1 MTTSDN
7 MPVKTE
13 ENTNSTTIDK
23 KTVEKKAFWKRHFLT
38 LFILLLLIVSVAW
51 GYFGNMSTVSKYEK
65 EITSLNEAHKE
76 ELEKLKVEHIKQL
89 TKTLSLA
96 VRSEMIA
103 ENMNQVNQY
112 FLQTLKTFQVEKVLL
127 ADQKTGKVI
136 LSTNKKDEDTV
147 FGNKSLVEAKEAMT
161 KVYNNNT
168 YAATPIMGLNE
179 QLGVLIIQVD

>member
-1 MTTSDN
+1 MTTTDN
-7 MPVKTE
+7 TPVK
-13 ENTNSTTIDK
+13 SGADYKSSSVDK
-23 KTVEKKAFWKRHFLT
+23 KTVEKKPFWKRHFLS
-38 LFILLLLIVSVAW
+38 LFLFSLLIISVGW
-51 GYFGNMSTVSKYEK
+51 GYFSNRATVSKYEK
-65 EITSLNEAHKE
+65 EITTLNEAHQTELKE
-76 ELEKLKVEHIKQL
+76 LKAEHIKQL
-89 TKTLSLA
+89 VNTLALA

-127 ADQKTGKVI
+127 VDQKTGKVI

-147 FGNKSLVEAKEAMT
+147 FGNKGLVDANESMT

-168 YAATPIMGLNE
+168 YAATPIMGLNT